1 MLTGQITSAIIG
13 IALAGAILFLVRRDH
28 LHGPYALWWFGVAAA
43 TFALGVFPA
52 LIVWLGHLTGIV
64 YAPVL
69 PIVVGLSLV
78 LIRMLKLD
86 IDRSRQERQI
96 RRLTQKLAILEQ
108 ELDRI
113 GYAGTPPALPRD
125 SNAAQPP
132 G

>member
-1 MLTGQITSAIIG
+1 MLTGQITSAILG

-28 LHGPYALWWFGVAAA
+28 LHGPYALWWFAVAAA

-108 ELDRI
+108 ELDRL
-113 GYAGTPPALPRD
+113 GGRRAASMSADRTESLHGTE
-125 SNAAQPP
+125 
-132 G
+132 

>member
-1 MLTGQITSAIIG
+1 MMLTGQITSAVLG

-28 LHGPYALWWFGVAAA
+28 LHGPYAVWWFAVATA
-43 TFALGVFPA
+43 TFVLGVFP
-52 LIVWLGHLTGIV
+52 IVVVWLGRATGIV

-69 PIVVGLSLV
+69 PIIVGLSLI

-86 IDRSRQERQI
+86 IDRSQQERQI

-108 ELDRI
+108 ELDRLS
-113 GYAGTPPALPRD
+113 GRPERDPRSD
-125 SNAAQPP
+125 ADD